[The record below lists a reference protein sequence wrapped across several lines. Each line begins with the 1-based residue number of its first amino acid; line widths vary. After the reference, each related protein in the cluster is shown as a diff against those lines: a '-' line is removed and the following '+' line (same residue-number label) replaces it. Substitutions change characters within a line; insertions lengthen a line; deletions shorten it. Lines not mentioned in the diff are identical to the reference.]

1 MHRYVYQVV
10 GKHWPAEVTTVM
22 FNDNVISAFIETVNR
37 KFKKIYI
44 FKKLNFELF
53 FSSFRSHGQVCV

>member
-1 MHRYVYQVV
+1 MPLLKKADMHRYVYQVV

-37 KFKKIYI
+37 KKIYI
-44 FKKLNFELF
+44 YLK
-53 FSSFRSHGQVCV
+53 S